1 MLLDS
6 VAKPLSQFAELS
18 ISTWNVPCYS
28 VAAAA
33 ITHLWNDKAGS
44 AKVLEKK
51 AFYSY

>member
-6 VAKPLSQFAELS
+6 IAKPLSKFAELS

-28 VAAAA
+28 AAVA
-33 ITHLWNDKAGS
+33 ITDLYNSEAGS

-51 AFYSY
+51 VFYSY